1 MMLLPLSKK
10 ANCRQSS
17 AFYLTI
23 YFFCLLSSQFIFNCR
38 QSVQM
43 ASPILPDLDDANL
56 TLADRV
62 FAQIQDAIVKG
73 QLKAG
78 VKMSEAE
85 LAARYGVSRG
95 PLREALRRLEAR
107 KLLTRIPHVGVRVVE
122 LTIDDVLQMYQ
133 VREVLEAMAAR
144 LAAEYVTDEQ
154 VQGLKHLLQQ
164 HQQQTE
170 LQMGKGYYQE
180 EGDFDFHY
188 RIVKASR
195 NEVLMQ
201 MLCGELYHRVRLYR
215 YQFSVTEGRPQ
226 KAFAEHS
233 RIVEAIE
240 ARDAEMAE
248 LLMRRHISSARKN
261 IEANYHKGNTL

>member
-1 MMLLPLSKK
+1 MS
-10 ANCRQSS
+10 NVEE
-17 AFYLTI
+17 I
-23 YFFCLLSSQFIFNCR
+23 N
-38 QSVQM
+38 
-43 ASPILPDLDDANL
+43 DAVNM

-62 FAQIQDAIVKG
+62 FGQIQDAIVKG
-73 QLKAG
+73 ELKSG

-85 LAARYGVSRG
+85 LTARYGVSRG

-107 KLLTRIPHVGVRVVE
+107 KLLTRIPHVGVRVVA
-122 LTIDDVLQMYQ
+122 LTIEDVLQMYQ
-133 VREVLEAMAAR
+133 VREVLEGMAAR
-144 LAAEYVTDEQ
+144 LAAQHATDEE
-154 VQGLKHLLQQ
+154 VQSLKQLLQQ

-170 LQMGKGYYQE
+170 LQSGKGYYQE

-215 YQFSVTEGRPQ
+215 YQFSVTEGRPH

-233 RIVEAIE
+233 RIIEAIE
-240 ARDAEMAE
+240 SRDVELAEF
-248 LLMRRHISSARKN
+248 LMRRHISSARKN
-261 IEANYHKGNTL
+261 IETHYHNKVN

>member
-1 MMLLPLSKK
+1 MSDLLALE
-10 ANCRQSS
+10 
-17 AFYLTI
+17 
-23 YFFCLLSSQFIFNCR
+23 
-38 QSVQM
+38 
-43 ASPILPDLDDANL
+43 ILNVDNVTL

-62 FAQIQDAIVKG
+62 FSQIQDAIVKG
-73 QLKAG
+73 ELIAG
-78 VKMSEAE
+78 AKISEAE
-85 LAARYGVSRG
+85 LTTRYGVSRG

-122 LTIDDVLQMYQ
+122 LSIAELLEMYQ
-133 VREVLEAMAAR
+133 VREVLEGMAAR
-144 LAAEYVTDEQ
+144 LAAIHATDED
-154 VQGLKHLLQQ
+154 VAGLKALLTR

-170 LQMGKGYYQE
+170 LQSGKGYYQE

-215 YQFSVTEGRPQ
+215 YQFSVTEGRPH

-233 RIVEAIE
+233 RIIEAIE
-240 ARDAEMAE
+240 SRDGELAEF
-248 LLMRRHISSARKN
+248 LMRRHISSAQKN
-261 IEANYHKGNTL
+261 VESHYHKLPQQNQSDR

>member
-1 MMLLPLSKK
+1 MSNLES
-10 ANCRQSS
+10 
-17 AFYLTI
+17 I
-23 YFFCLLSSQFIFNCR
+23 
-38 QSVQM
+38 V
-43 ASPILPDLDDANL
+43 DEVNL

-62 FAQIQDAIVKG
+62 FGQIQDAIVKG
-73 QLKAG
+73 ELKSG
-78 VKMSEAE
+78 VKMSEVE
-85 LAARYGVSRG
+85 LTARYGVSRG

-107 KLLTRIPHVGVRVVE
+107 KLLTRIPHVGVRVVA

-133 VREVLEAMAAR
+133 VREVLEGMAAR
-144 LAAEYVTDEQ
+144 LAAQHATDEE
-154 VQGLKHLLQQ
+154 VQSLKQLLQQ

-170 LQMGKGYYQE
+170 LQSGKGYYQE

-215 YQFSVTEGRPQ
+215 YQFSVTEGRPH

-233 RIVEAIE
+233 RIIEAIE
-240 ARDAEMAE
+240 SRDGELAEF
-248 LLMRRHISSARKN
+248 LMRRHISSARKN
-261 IEANYHKGNTL
+261 IETHYHNKVN

>member
-1 MMLLPLSKK
+1 
-10 ANCRQSS
+10 
-17 AFYLTI
+17 
-23 YFFCLLSSQFIFNCR
+23 
-38 QSVQM
+38 VQI

-85 LAARYGVSRG
+85 LTARYGVSRG

-133 VREVLEAMAAR
+133 VREVLEGMAAR
-144 LAAEYVTDEQ
+144 LAAEHVTDDE
-154 VQGLKHLLQQ
+154 VHGLKHLLQQ

-195 NEVLMQ
+195 NDVLMQ

-240 ARDAEMAE
+240 ARDSEMAE

>member
-1 MMLLPLSKK
+1 MS
-10 ANCRQSS
+10 NVEE
-17 AFYLTI
+17 I
-23 YFFCLLSSQFIFNCR
+23 N
-38 QSVQM
+38 
-43 ASPILPDLDDANL
+43 DAVNM

-62 FAQIQDAIVKG
+62 FGQIQDAIVKG
-73 QLKAG
+73 ELKSG

-85 LAARYGVSRG
+85 LTARYGVSRG

-107 KLLTRIPHVGVRVVE
+107 KLLTRIPHVGVSVVA
-122 LTIDDVLQMYQ
+122 LTIEDVLQMYQ
-133 VREVLEAMAAR
+133 VREVLEGMAAR
-144 LAAEYVTDEQ
+144 LAAQHATDEE
-154 VQGLKHLLQQ
+154 VQSLKQLLQQ

-170 LQMGKGYYQE
+170 LQTGKGYYQE

-215 YQFSVTEGRPQ
+215 YQFSVTEGRPH

-233 RIVEAIE
+233 RIIEAIE
-240 ARDAEMAE
+240 SRDGELAEF
-248 LLMRRHISSARKN
+248 LMRRHISSARKN
-261 IEANYHKGNTL
+261 IETHYHNKVN

>member
-1 MMLLPLSKK
+1 MS
-10 ANCRQSS
+10 NVEE
-17 AFYLTI
+17 I
-23 YFFCLLSSQFIFNCR
+23 N
-38 QSVQM
+38 
-43 ASPILPDLDDANL
+43 DAVNM

-62 FAQIQDAIVKG
+62 FGQIQDAIVKG
-73 QLKAG
+73 ELKSG

-85 LAARYGVSRG
+85 LTARYGVSRG

-107 KLLTRIPHVGVRVVE
+107 KLLTRIPHVGVRVVA
-122 LTIDDVLQMYQ
+122 LTIEDVLQMYQ
-133 VREVLEAMAAR
+133 VREVLEGMAAR
-144 LAAEYVTDEQ
+144 LAAQHATDEE
-154 VQGLKHLLQQ
+154 VQSLKQLLQQ

-170 LQMGKGYYQE
+170 LQSGKGYYQE

-215 YQFSVTEGRPQ
+215 YQFSVTAGRPH

-233 RIVEAIE
+233 RIIEAIE
-240 ARDAEMAE
+240 SRDGELAEF
-248 LLMRRHISSARKN
+248 LMRRHISSARKN
-261 IEANYHKGNTL
+261 VESHYHKLPQQNQSAR

>member
-1 MMLLPLSKK
+1 MSD
-10 ANCRQSS
+10 
-17 AFYLTI
+17 TEEI
-23 YFFCLLSSQFIFNCR
+23 TD
-38 QSVQM
+38 VV
-43 ASPILPDLDDANL
+43 NL

-62 FAQIQDAIVKG
+62 FGQIQDAIVKG
-73 QLKAG
+73 ELLAG
-78 VKMSEAE
+78 AKISEAE
-85 LAARYGVSRG
+85 LTTRYGVSRG

-122 LTIDDVLQMYQ
+122 LSIAELLEMYQ
-133 VREVLEAMAAR
+133 VREVLEGMAAR
-144 LAAEYVTDEQ
+144 LAAQNATDEE
-154 VQGLKHLLQQ
+154 VDSLKQLLQQ

-170 LQMGKGYYQE
+170 LQSGKGYYQE

-215 YQFSVTEGRPQ
+215 YQFSVTEGRPH

-233 RIVEAIE
+233 RIIEAIE
-240 ARDAEMAE
+240 NRDAELAE
-248 LLMRRHISSARKN
+248 FLMRRHISSARKN
-261 IEANYHKGNTL
+261 VETHYHNKVN